1 MKPKCSA
8 FEVYVFAI
16 YVSKVCTRYICMCLP
31 LLYHKV
37 RSYVVYVIKLQEML
51 HVLYV
56 VDYLLHDS
64 HLIAIGSNKVATLW
78 AYVSQS
84 FTA

>member
-1 MKPKCSA
+1 MHK
-8 FEVYVFAI
+8 
-16 YVSKVCTRYICMCLP
+16 ICMCLP

-37 RSYVVYVIKLQEML
+37 HSYVVYVIKLQEML

-56 VDYLLHDS
+56 VNYLLHDS
-64 HLIAIGSNKVATLW
+64 HLIARYSNKVATLW